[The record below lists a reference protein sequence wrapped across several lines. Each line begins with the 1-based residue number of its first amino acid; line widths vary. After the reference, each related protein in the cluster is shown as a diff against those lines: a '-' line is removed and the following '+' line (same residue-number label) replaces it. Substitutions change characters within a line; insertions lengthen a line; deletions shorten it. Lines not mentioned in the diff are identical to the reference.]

1 MVKIVIGAYL
11 KFTRAYMQGIVAK
24 HTTAALRKERLDRA
38 QIYLR
43 DQLLSVVTGIPEEDL
58 KPESV
63 EVIRFWREYA
73 KRVYGKA
80 VTVPECA
87 K

>member
-1 MVKIVIGAYL
+1 
-11 KFTRAYMQGIVAK
+11 MQGIVAK
-24 HTTAALRKERLDRA
+24 HTTALRKERLDRA

>member
-11 KFTRAYMQGIVAK
+11 KFARAYMQGIVAK

-43 DQLLSVVTGIPEEDL
+43 DQLLSVVTDINAAD
-58 KPESV
+58 
-63 EVIRFWREYA
+63 I
-73 KRVYGKA
+73 
-80 VTVPECA
+80 
-87 K
+87 